1 MRLDKLICISTTLTR
16 EQAIESIVSGEV
28 TVDNEI
34 ITDVRC
40 QVHIHRDIRLNGEKL
55 TPRPFRY
62 LLINKPKNT
71 ICSNKDEA
79 YPSLFNHVDLPDHS
93 ELHIVGR
100 LDADT
105 TGLVLATDDG
115 HWSFDI
121 IRPESN
127 CKKVYRVGL
136 SRPLASD
143 AADRLRTGVIFQGI
157 AEPTLPAALEFVTP
171 TEVLLTITEGKY
183 HQVKRMFAA
192 VGNRVVAL
200 HREQIG
206 EVRLDIQE
214 GQWRVLTA
222 DEVASFV
229 NLSSSI

>member
-16 EQAIESIVSGEV
+16 DEANRCILAGEV
-28 TVDNEI
+28 TVDGEL
-34 ITDVRC
+34 ITDTRC
-40 QVHIHRDIRLNGEKL
+40 QVHTHRNIELNGIKL

-79 YPSLFNHVDLPDHS
+79 YPSVFNHVDLPDHS
-93 ELHIVGR
+93 ELHVVGR

-127 CKKVYRVGL
+127 CKKTYRVGL
-136 SRPLASD
+136 SRPLSEE
-143 AADRLRTGVIFQGI
+143 AAERLRCGVIFQGI
-157 AEPTLPAALEFVTP
+157 TDPTLPAELEFITATDVR
-171 TEVLLTITEGKY
+171 LTITEGKY

-192 VGNRVVAL
+192 VGNRVVTL

-206 EVRLDIQE
+206 GVRLDIAE
-214 GQWRVLTA
+214 GQWRELSE
-222 DEVASFV
+222 DDVASFV
-229 NLSSSI
+229 KITG

>member
-16 EQAIESIVSGEV
+16 DEANRCILAGEV
-28 TVDNEI
+28 TVDGEL
-34 ITDVRC
+34 ITDTRC
-40 QVHIHRDIRLNGEKL
+40 QVHTHRNIELNGIKL

-79 YPSLFNHVDLPDHS
+79 YPSVFNHVDLPDHS
-93 ELHIVGR
+93 ELHVVGR

-127 CKKVYRVGL
+127 CKKTYRVGL
-136 SRPLASD
+136 SRPLSEE
-143 AADRLRTGVIFQGI
+143 AAERLRTGVIFQGI
-157 AEPTLPAALEFVTP
+157 TEPTLPAALEFVTP

-192 VGNRVVAL
+192 VGNRVIAL

-214 GQWRVLTA
+214 GQWRALTA

-229 NLSSSI
+229 K

>member
-16 EQAIESIVSGEV
+16 DEATRCILAGEV
-28 TVDNEI
+28 TVDGEL
-34 ITDVRC
+34 ITDIRC
-40 QVHIHRDIRLNGEKL
+40 QVHTHRDIRLNGEKL
-55 TPRPFRY
+55 IPRPFRY
-62 LLINKPKNT
+62 QLIHKPKNT
-71 ICSNKDEA
+71 ICSNIDEA
-79 YPSLFNHVDLPDHS
+79 YPSVFNHVNLPDHR
-93 ELHIVGR
+93 ELHVVGR

-127 CKKVYRVGL
+127 CKKTYRVGL
-136 SRPLASD
+136 SRPLSEE
-143 AADRLRTGVIFQGI
+143 AAERLRCGVIFQGI
-157 AEPTLPAALEFVTP
+157 TDPTLPAELEFITSTDVR
-171 TEVLLTITEGKY
+171 LTITEGKY

-192 VGNRVVAL
+192 VGNRVVTL

-206 EVRLDIQE
+206 GVRLDIAE
-214 GQWRVLTA
+214 GQWRELSE

-229 NLSSSI
+229 KITG

>member
-16 EQAIESIVSGEV
+16 EQAIECILTGAV
-28 TVDNEI
+28 TVDDEV

-40 QVHIHRDIRLNGEKL
+40 QVHTHRDIQLKGMKL
-55 TPRPFRY
+55 VPRPFRY
-62 LLINKPKNT
+62 LLIHKPQNT

-79 YPSLFNHVDLPDHS
+79 YPSVFNHVDLPDHS
-93 ELHIVGR
+93 ELHVVGR

-121 IRPESN
+121 IRPERN
-127 CKKVYRVGL
+127 CKKIYRVGL
-136 SRPLASD
+136 SRPLSED
-143 AADRLRTGVIFQGI
+143 AAERLRLGVIFQGI
-157 AEPTLPAALEFVTP
+157 TEPTLPATLEFITP
-171 TEVLLTITEGKY
+171 IEVLLTITEGKY

-206 EVRLDIQE
+206 EVRLEIEE
-214 GQWRVLTA
+214 GQWRALTA
-222 DEVASFV
+222 KEIQSF
-229 NLSSSI
+229 SEFRE

>member
-16 EQAIESIVSGEV
+16 DEANRCILAGEV
-28 TVDNEI
+28 TVDGEL
-34 ITDVRC
+34 ITDTRC
-40 QVHIHRDIRLNGEKL
+40 QVHTHRNIELNGIKL

-62 LLINKPKNT
+62 LLIHKPKNT

-79 YPSLFNHVDLPDHS
+79 YPSVFNHVDLPDHS
-93 ELHIVGR
+93 ELHVVGR

-127 CKKVYRVGL
+127 CKKTYRVGL
-136 SRPLASD
+136 SRPLSEE
-143 AADRLRTGVIFQGI
+143 AAERLRCGVIFQGI
-157 AEPTLPAALEFVTP
+157 TEPTLPAELEFITATDVR
-171 TEVLLTITEGKY
+171 LTITEGKY

-192 VGNRVVAL
+192 VGNRVVTL

-206 EVRLDIQE
+206 GVRLDIAE
-214 GQWRVLTA
+214 GQWRELSE

-229 NLSSSI
+229 KITG

>member
-16 EQAIESIVSGEV
+16 DEANRCILAGEV
-28 TVDNEI
+28 TVDGEL
-34 ITDVRC
+34 ITDTRC
-40 QVHIHRDIRLNGEKL
+40 QVHTHRNIELNGIKL

-62 LLINKPKNT
+62 LLIHKPKNT

-79 YPSLFNHVDLPDHS
+79 YPSVFNHVDLPDHS
-93 ELHIVGR
+93 ELHVVGR

-127 CKKVYRVGL
+127 CKKTYRVGL
-136 SRPLASD
+136 SRPLSEE
-143 AADRLRTGVIFQGI
+143 AAERLRTGVIFQGI
-157 AEPTLPAALEFVTP
+157 TEPTLPAALEFVTP

-192 VGNRVVAL
+192 VGNRVIAL

-214 GQWRVLTA
+214 GQWRALTA

-229 NLSSSI
+229 K

>member
-16 EQAIESIVSGEV
+16 EQATSSILEGVV
-28 TVDNEI
+28 TVDGEVI
-34 ITDVRC
+34 VDIRC
-40 QVHIHRDIRLNGEKL
+40 QVHTHRDIRLKGIKL

-79 YPSLFNHVDLPDHS
+79 YPSVFNHVNLPDHR
-93 ELHIVGR
+93 ELHVVGR

-121 IRPESN
+121 IRPESH
-127 CKKVYRVGL
+127 CKKTYRVGL
-136 SRPLASD
+136 SRPLSEE
-143 AADRLRTGVIFQGI
+143 AAERLRCGVIFQGI
-157 AEPTLPAALEFVTP
+157 TDPTLPAELEFITSTDVR
-171 TEVLLTITEGKY
+171 LTITEGKY
-183 HQVKRMFAA
+183 HQVKRMFAV
-192 VGNRVVAL
+192 VGNRVVTL

-206 EVRLDIQE
+206 EVCLDIAE
-214 GQWRVLTA
+214 GQWRALSA

-229 NLSSSI
+229 KITD

>member
-16 EQAIESIVSGEV
+16 DEANRCILAGEV
-28 TVDNEI
+28 TVDGEL
-34 ITDVRC
+34 ITDTRC
-40 QVHIHRDIRLNGEKL
+40 QVHTHRNIELNGIKL

-79 YPSLFNHVDLPDHS
+79 YPSVFNHVDLPDHS
-93 ELHIVGR
+93 ELHVVGR

-127 CKKVYRVGL
+127 CKKTYRVGL
-136 SRPLASD
+136 SRPLSEE
-143 AADRLRTGVIFQGI
+143 AAERLRCGVIFQGI
-157 AEPTLPAALEFVTP
+157 TDPTLPAELEFITATDVR
-171 TEVLLTITEGKY
+171 LTITEGKY

-192 VGNRVVAL
+192 VGNRVVTL

-206 EVRLDIQE
+206 GVRLDIAE
-214 GQWRVLTA
+214 GQWRALTA

-229 NLSSSI
+229 K

>member
-16 EQAIESIVSGEV
+16 DEANRCILAGEV
-28 TVDNEI
+28 TVDGEL
-34 ITDVRC
+34 ITDTRC
-40 QVHIHRDIRLNGEKL
+40 QVHTHRNIELNGIKL

-62 LLINKPKNT
+62 LLIHKPKNT

-79 YPSLFNHVDLPDHS
+79 YPSVFNHVDLPDHS
-93 ELHIVGR
+93 ELHVVGR

-121 IRPESN
+121 IRPESH
-127 CKKVYRVGL
+127 CTKTYRVGL
-136 SRPLASD
+136 SRPLSEE
-143 AADRLRTGVIFQGI
+143 AAERLRCGVIFQGI
-157 AEPTLPAALEFVTP
+157 TDPTLPAELEFITSTDVR
-171 TEVLLTITEGKY
+171 LTITEGKY
-183 HQVKRMFAA
+183 HQVKRMFAV
-192 VGNRVVAL
+192 VGNRVVTL

-206 EVRLDIQE
+206 EVCLDIAE
-214 GQWRVLTA
+214 GHWRALSA

-229 NLSSSI
+229 KITD

>member
-16 EQAIESIVSGEV
+16 DEANRCILAGEV
-28 TVDNEI
+28 TVDGEL
-34 ITDVRC
+34 ITDTRC
-40 QVHIHRDIRLNGEKL
+40 QVHTHRNIELNGIKL

-62 LLINKPKNT
+62 LLIHKPKNT

-79 YPSLFNHVDLPDHS
+79 YPSVFNHVNLPDHR
-93 ELHIVGR
+93 ELHVVGR

-121 IRPESN
+121 IRPESH
-127 CKKVYRVGL
+127 CKKTYRVGL
-136 SRPLASD
+136 SRPLSEE
-143 AADRLRTGVIFQGI
+143 AAERLRCGVIFQGI
-157 AEPTLPAALEFVTP
+157 TDPTLPAELEFITSTDVR
-171 TEVLLTITEGKY
+171 LTITEGKY
-183 HQVKRMFAA
+183 HQVKRMFAV
-192 VGNRVVAL
+192 VGNRVVTL

-206 EVRLDIQE
+206 EVCLDITE
-214 GQWRVLTA
+214 GHWRALSA

-229 NLSSSI
+229 KITD

>member
-16 EQAIESIVSGEV
+16 EQATSSILEGVV
-28 TVDNEI
+28 TVDGEVI
-34 ITDVRC
+34 VDIRC
-40 QVHIHRDIRLNGEKL
+40 QVHTHRDIRLKGIKL

-79 YPSLFNHVDLPDHS
+79 YPSVFNHVNLPDHR
-93 ELHIVGR
+93 ELHVVGR

-121 IRPESN
+121 IRPESH
-127 CKKVYRVGL
+127 CKKTYRVGL
-136 SRPLASD
+136 SRPLSEE
-143 AADRLRTGVIFQGI
+143 AAERLRCGVIFQGI
-157 AEPTLPAALEFVTP
+157 TEPTLPAALEFVTP

-214 GQWRVLTA
+214 GQWRALTA

-229 NLSSSI
+229 KISD

>member
-16 EQAIESIVSGEV
+16 DEANRCILAGEV
-28 TVDNEI
+28 TVDGEL
-34 ITDVRC
+34 ITDTRC
-40 QVHIHRDIRLNGEKL
+40 QVHTHRNIELNGIKL

-79 YPSLFNHVDLPDHS
+79 YPSVFNHVDLPDHS
-93 ELHIVGR
+93 ELHVVGR

-127 CKKVYRVGL
+127 CKKTYRVGL
-136 SRPLASD
+136 SRPLSEE
-143 AADRLRTGVIFQGI
+143 AAERLRCGVIFQGI
-157 AEPTLPAALEFVTP
+157 TDPTLPAELEFITATDVR
-171 TEVLLTITEGKY
+171 LTITEGKY

-192 VGNRVVAL
+192 VGNRVVTL

-206 EVRLDIQE
+206 GVRLDIAE
-214 GQWRVLTA
+214 GQWRELSE

-229 NLSSSI
+229 KITG

>member
-16 EQAIESIVSGEV
+16 DEANRCILAGEV
-28 TVDNEI
+28 TVDGEL
-34 ITDVRC
+34 ITDIRC
-40 QVHIHRDIRLNGEKL
+40 QVHTHRDIRLNGEKL
-55 TPRPFRY
+55 IPRPFRY
-62 LLINKPKNT
+62 QLIHKPKNT
-71 ICSNKDEA
+71 ICSNIDEA
-79 YPSLFNHVDLPDHS
+79 YPSVFNHVNLPDHR
-93 ELHIVGR
+93 ELHVVGR

-127 CKKVYRVGL
+127 CKKTYRVGL
-136 SRPLASD
+136 SRPLSEE
-143 AADRLRTGVIFQGI
+143 AAERLRCGVIFQGI
-157 AEPTLPAALEFVTP
+157 TDPTLPAELEFITATDVR
-171 TEVLLTITEGKY
+171 LTITEGKY

-192 VGNRVVAL
+192 VGNRVVTL

-206 EVRLDIQE
+206 GVRLDIAE
-214 GQWRVLTA
+214 GQWRELSE

-229 NLSSSI
+229 KITG

>member
-16 EQAIESIVSGEV
+16 DEANRCILAGEV
-28 TVDNEI
+28 TVDGEL
-34 ITDVRC
+34 ITDTRC
-40 QVHIHRDIRLNGEKL
+40 QVHTHRNIELNGIKL

-79 YPSLFNHVDLPDHS
+79 YPSVFNHVDLPDHS
-93 ELHIVGR
+93 ELHVVGR

-115 HWSFDI
+115 NWSFDI
-121 IRPESN
+121 IRPESH
-127 CKKVYRVGL
+127 CKKTYRVGL
-136 SRPLASD
+136 SRPLSEE
-143 AADRLRTGVIFQGI
+143 AAERLRCGVIFQGI
-157 AEPTLPAALEFVTP
+157 TDPTLPAELEFITSTDVR
-171 TEVLLTITEGKY
+171 LTITEGKY

-192 VGNRVVAL
+192 VGNRVVTL

-206 EVRLDIQE
+206 GVRLDIAE
-214 GQWRVLTA
+214 GQWRELSE

-229 NLSSSI
+229 KITG

>member
-1 MRLDKLICISTTLTR
+1 L
-16 EQAIESIVSGEV
+16 AGEV
-28 TVDNEI
+28 TVDGEL
-34 ITDVRC
+34 ITDTRC
-40 QVHIHRDIRLNGEKL
+40 QVHTHRNIELNGIKL

-62 LLINKPKNT
+62 LLIHKPKNT

-79 YPSLFNHVDLPDHS
+79 YPSVFNHVDLPDHS
-93 ELHIVGR
+93 ELHVVGR

-127 CKKVYRVGL
+127 CKKTYRVGL
-136 SRPLASD
+136 SRPLSEE
-143 AADRLRTGVIFQGI
+143 AAERLRCGVIFQGI
-157 AEPTLPAALEFVTP
+157 TDPTLPAELEFITATDVR
-171 TEVLLTITEGKY
+171 LTITEGKY

-192 VGNRVVAL
+192 VGNRVVTL

-206 EVRLDIQE
+206 GVRLDIAE
-214 GQWRVLTA
+214 GQWRELSE

-229 NLSSSI
+229 KITG

>member
-16 EQAIESIVSGEV
+16 DEATRCILAGEV
-28 TVDNEI
+28 TVDGEL
-34 ITDVRC
+34 ITDIRC
-40 QVHIHRDIRLNGEKL
+40 QVHTHRDIRLNGEKL
-55 TPRPFRY
+55 IPRPFRY
-62 LLINKPKNT
+62 LLIHKPKNT

-79 YPSLFNHVDLPDHS
+79 YPSVFNHVNLPDHR
-93 ELHIVGR
+93 ELHVVGR

-127 CKKVYRVGL
+127 CKKTYRVGL
-136 SRPLASD
+136 SRPLSEE
-143 AADRLRTGVIFQGI
+143 AAERLRCGVIFQGI
-157 AEPTLPAALEFVTP
+157 TEPTLPAELEFVTS
-171 TEVLLTITEGKY
+171 TDVRLTITEGKY

-192 VGNRVVAL
+192 VGNRVITL

-206 EVRLDIQE
+206 EVCLDIAE
-214 GQWRVLTA
+214 GQWRALSA

-229 NLSSSI
+229 KITD

>member
-16 EQAIESIVSGEV
+16 EQAIESILSGAV
-28 TVDNEI
+28 CVDDDV

-40 QVHIHRDIRLNGEKL
+40 QVHTHRDIRLNGEKL
-55 TPRPFRY
+55 IPRPFRY
-62 LLINKPKNT
+62 LLIHKSKNT

-79 YPSLFNHVDLPDHS
+79 YPSVFNHVGLPEHS

-136 SRPLASD
+136 SRPLSEE
-143 AADRLRTGVIFQGI
+143 AADRLRVGVIFQGI
-157 AEPTLPAALEFVTP
+157 TEPTLPALLEFITS
-171 TEVLLTITEGKY
+171 TEVRLTITEGKY

-192 VGNRVVAL
+192 VGNRVVTL

-206 EVRLDIQE
+206 DVCLDIEE
-214 GQWRVLTA
+214 GRWRPLTA
-222 DEVASFV
+222 TEIASFV
-229 NLSSSI
+229 K

>member
-16 EQAIESIVSGEV
+16 DEANRCILAGEV
-28 TVDNEI
+28 TVDGEL
-34 ITDVRC
+34 ITDTRC
-40 QVHIHRDIRLNGEKL
+40 QVHTHRNIELNGIKL

-62 LLINKPKNT
+62 LLIHKPKNT

-79 YPSLFNHVDLPDHS
+79 YPSVFNHVDLPDHS
-93 ELHIVGR
+93 ELHVVGR

-127 CKKVYRVGL
+127 CKKTYRVGL
-136 SRPLASD
+136 SRPLSEE
-143 AADRLRTGVIFQGI
+143 AAERLRCGVIFQGI
-157 AEPTLPAALEFVTP
+157 TDPTLPAELEFITATDVR
-171 TEVLLTITEGKY
+171 LTITEGKY

-192 VGNRVVAL
+192 VGNRVVTL

-206 EVRLDIQE
+206 GVRLDIAE
-214 GQWRVLTA
+214 GQWRELSE

-229 NLSSSI
+229 KITG

>member
-16 EQAIESIVSGEV
+16 DEANRCILAGEV
-28 TVDNEI
+28 TVDGEL
-34 ITDVRC
+34 ITDTRC
-40 QVHIHRDIRLNGEKL
+40 QVHTHRNIELNGIKL

-79 YPSLFNHVDLPDHS
+79 YPSVFNHVDLPDHS
-93 ELHIVGR
+93 ELHVVGR

-127 CKKVYRVGL
+127 CKKTYRVGL
-136 SRPLASD
+136 SRPLSEE
-143 AADRLRTGVIFQGI
+143 AAERLRCGVIFQGI
-157 AEPTLPAALEFVTP
+157 TEPTLPAELEFITATDVR
-171 TEVLLTITEGKY
+171 LTITEGKY

-192 VGNRVVAL
+192 VGNRVVTL

-206 EVRLDIQE
+206 GVRLDIAE
-214 GQWRVLTA
+214 GQWRELSE

-229 NLSSSI
+229 KITG

>member
-16 EQAIESIVSGEV
+16 DEANRCILAGEV
-28 TVDNEI
+28 TVDGEL
-34 ITDVRC
+34 ITDTRC
-40 QVHIHRDIRLNGEKL
+40 QVHTHRNIELNGIKL

-79 YPSLFNHVDLPDHS
+79 YPSVFNHVNLPDHR
-93 ELHIVGR
+93 ELHVVGR

-121 IRPESN
+121 IRPESH
-127 CKKVYRVGL
+127 CKKTYRVGL
-136 SRPLASD
+136 SRPLTEE
-143 AADRLRTGVIFQGI
+143 AAERLRCGVIFQGI
-157 AEPTLPAALEFVTP
+157 TEPTLPAELEFITSTDVR
-171 TEVLLTITEGKY
+171 LTITEGKY

-192 VGNRVVAL
+192 VGNRVVTL

-206 EVRLDIQE
+206 GVRLDIAE
-214 GQWRVLTA
+214 GQWRELSE

-229 NLSSSI
+229 KITG

>member
-16 EQAIESIVSGEV
+16 DEANRCILAGEV
-28 TVDNEI
+28 TVDGEL
-34 ITDVRC
+34 ITDTRC
-40 QVHIHRDIRLNGEKL
+40 QVHTHRNIELNGIKL

-79 YPSLFNHVDLPDHS
+79 YPSVFNHVNLPDHR
-93 ELHIVGR
+93 ELHVVGR

-121 IRPESN
+121 IRPESH
-127 CKKVYRVGL
+127 CKKTYRVGL
-136 SRPLASD
+136 SRPLSEE
-143 AADRLRTGVIFQGI
+143 AAERLRCGVIFQGI
-157 AEPTLPAALEFVTP
+157 TDPTLPAELEFITATDVR
-171 TEVLLTITEGKY
+171 LTITEGKY

-192 VGNRVVAL
+192 VGNRVVTL

-206 EVRLDIQE
+206 GVRLDIAE
-214 GQWRVLTA
+214 GQWRELSE

-229 NLSSSI
+229 KITG